1 MSDDTPEL
9 EVDEDRVATRAGRV
23 SAERE
28 AGSGDPEAQ
37 ARAILEDSELRT
49 VDRNAAP
56 GSFVEHRRSEDT
68 VPPEG
73 TPAP

>member
-1 MSDDTPEL
+1 MSDDTPEVR
-9 EVDEDRVATRAGRV
+9 VDDDRVATRAELVG
-23 SAERE
+23 AERE
-28 AGSGDPEAQ
+28 VGSDDPQAQ

-49 VDRNAAP
+49 LDRNAAP

-68 VPPEG
+68 VPADD